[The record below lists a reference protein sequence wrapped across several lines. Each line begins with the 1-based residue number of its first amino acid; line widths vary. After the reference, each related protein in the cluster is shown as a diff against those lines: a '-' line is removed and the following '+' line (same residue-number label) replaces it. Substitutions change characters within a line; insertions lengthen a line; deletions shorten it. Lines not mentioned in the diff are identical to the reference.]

1 MTSGRYIVGID
12 LGTTHTA
19 MAYADLADT
28 SFFPRIHTF
37 EIPQTVAPGVVERR
51 PLLPSCV
58 YLPAENELPEGSLS
72 LPWNN
77 RAPRTEKGIQYTVG
91 EFARTRGGDVPGRL
105 ISSAKSWLS
114 QPGSKR
120 RAAVLPW
127 NSDPGVPTLSPVE
140 ASSLILQHLASAWD
154 DTLGRDPKNGALKD
168 QKIVLCVPASF
179 DAAARDLTMDAAQR
193 AGLVDVTLLEEPQAA
208 FYAWIAHARD
218 AWRTLLHVGDLVL
231 IVDIGGG
238 TTDFSLIAVE
248 DDRGA
253 LALRRISVGE
263 HILLGGDNIDLTLAR
278 LAAARL
284 AAEGI
289 TLNAW
294 QMRSLTLACREA
306 KERLLEA
313 PAQMSE
319 PIQPMAI
326 QIPLLA
332 SRLPDA
338 IQSTVPDDSACLYI
352 RRKPRKNHR
361 KVAQLAGATLAPRDA
376 EVLKPRTDVPLPI
389 LARGSD
395 VVGQSV
401 SASLE
406 CADAKRAI
414 LDGFFDDCDS
424 AARPHQASRTGL
436 RELGLAYAADSSI
449 SKHLAKFL
457 AHESQE
463 PESAEHKIEAL
474 KPTAIL
480 FNGGVMKS
488 VLLRERMT
496 GLISKWM
503 GSETAPR
510 VLTGAD
516 PELAV
521 ARGAAFFGRVQESN
535 GVRIRGGVPRSY
547 YIGIEATQPTVPGFA
562 APVKALCVV
571 PFGMDEGTE
580 CEVPGAEFGLTVGEP
595 AQFRFFSAAERR
607 DDRIGARVEIQ
618 QDAIRELE
626 PIETTIPVTLFDAPG
641 TTVPVRLKSV
651 VTAVGTLELWFNACD
666 GAGAWK
672 LEYNV
677 RET

>member
-1 MTSGRYIVGID
+1 MSSGRYIVGID

-19 MAYADLADT
+19 LAYAEISDT
-28 SFFPRIHTF
+28 SIFPCIHTF
-37 EIPQTVAPGVVERR
+37 EIPQTVRPGVVERR
-51 PLLPSCV
+51 PLLPSCA
-58 YLPAENELPEGSLS
+58 YLPAENELPDGSLS
-72 LPWNN
+72 LPWND

-91 EFARTRGGDVPGRL
+91 EFARARGGEVPARL

-127 NSDPGVPTLSPVE
+127 NADPGTPKLSPVE

-179 DAAARDLTMDAAQR
+179 DAAARDLTLEAARR
-193 AGLVDVTLLEEPQAA
+193 AGLSDVTLLEEPQAA

-231 IVDIGGG
+231 VVDIGGG
-238 TTDFSLIAVE
+238 TTDFSLIVVE
-248 DDRGA
+248 DESGA

-263 HILLGGDNIDLTLAR
+263 HILLGGDNMDLALAR
-278 LAAARL
+278 LATARL
-284 AAEGI
+284 GAEGI
-289 TLNAW
+289 TLDAW

-306 KERLLEA
+306 KERLLEKPA
-313 PAQMSE
+313 PTPE

-326 QIPLLA
+326 QIPVLQ

-338 IQSTVPDDSACLYI
+338 MQSAVPDAAACLYI
-352 RRKPRKNHR
+352 RRKPKKNHR
-361 KVAQLAGATLAPRDA
+361 KVAQLSGGTPALRDA

-389 LARGSD
+389 LARGTD
-395 VVGQSV
+395 VVGKSV
-401 SASLE
+401 NASLE
-406 CADAKRAI
+406 CADAKRTI
-414 LDGFFDDCDS
+414 LDGFCDECDS
-424 AARPHQASRTGL
+424 TARPCHASRPGL
-436 RELGLAYAADSSI
+436 SELGLAYAADPSI

-457 AHESQE
+457 ASDQ
-463 PESAEHKIEAL
+463 PDLQPSAKT
-474 KPTAIL
+474 PTAIL

-488 VLLRERMT
+488 ALLRERLS
-496 GLISKWM
+496 GIVSKWM
-503 GSETAPR
+503 GSEAVPR

-521 ARGAAFFGRVQESN
+521 ARGAAFFGRVQN
-535 GVRIRGGVPRSY
+535 AQGVRIRGGVPRSY
-547 YIGIEATQPTVPGFA
+547 YIGIEAQQPAVPGFA

-580 CEVPGAEFGLTVGEP
+580 FEVPGAEFGLTVGEP
-595 AQFRFFSAAERR
+595 AQFRFFSAAERH
-607 DDRIGARVEIQ
+607 DDRIGARVEIP

-641 TTVPVRLKSV
+641 TTIPVRLKSV
-651 VTAVGTLELWFNACD
+651 VTAVGTLELWFKASD

-677 RET
+677 REP